1 MSFKNILVPH
11 DFQDVAENALDNA
24 IKIAKLSKDSKI
36 IILHVI
42 EEIPIPVMGT
52 FFSKPLYSSKT
63 GEAITPSVY
72 IKEIFHDM
80 RLDALKKLENKKQK
94 CEKEDI
100 LCETKLI
107 KGNPKKEITRYINQ
121 QKIDLVVIGTA
132 KRKGMS
138 KIMTIGSI
146 ARNIAE
152 IATCPVML
160 VH

>member
-24 IKIAKLSKDSKI
+24 IKIAKLCKDSKI
-36 IILHVI
+36 IILHVL
-42 EEIPIPVMGT
+42 EEIPVPVMGT

-121 QKIDLVVIGTA
+121 QKALIVYYEESIQTMIKETPEDTEEVIEEGTIN
-132 KRKGMS
+132 R
-138 KIMTIGSI
+138 
-146 ARNIAE
+146 
-152 IATCPVML
+152 L
-160 VH
+160 LDW